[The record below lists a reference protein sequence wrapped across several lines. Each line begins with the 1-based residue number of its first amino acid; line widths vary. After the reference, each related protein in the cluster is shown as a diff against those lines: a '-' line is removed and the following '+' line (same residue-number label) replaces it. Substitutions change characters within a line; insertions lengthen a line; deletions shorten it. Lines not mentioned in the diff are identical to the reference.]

1 MSYAAATNFK
11 ILLLLQYGELEALKD
26 FFHLLPNFFCI
37 FDMFFWLLANPI
49 TFSLLIY
56 FIEDPIIN
64 ILLLTFDFLLLQ
76 IPIQ

>member
-1 MSYAAATNFK
+1 MQQQQTSKFFCYFNM
-11 ILLLLQYGELEALKD
+11 EEALKD

-56 FIEDPIIN
+56 FIEGTIIN

>member
-1 MSYAAATNFK
+1 MQQQQTSKFFCYFNM
-11 ILLLLQYGELEALKD
+11 EEALKD